1 MSWVKKLQ
9 KVNKIDKQT
18 KYTVFGWIREME
30 KSFILVSKII
40 VAWVLRYLYKLTH
53 VPMMLKS
60 ICILYYIDDEIF
72 DETYVTGYWTHLSL
86 DKKMA
91 AVSEMSLGPKC
102 HYGVLKINSKSDN
115 ICQWDLTI
123 KPSRSV
129 WRKNGSNRITIGIS
143 SFLPNMSM
151 NNCYFNCPWF
161 EHEYD
166 EVEENI
172 DYYILNQNGC
182 ILKKQYDTDEFDG
195 RYHWHKW
202 NWFNYGNGF
211 GTNDLVSILLN
222 IEKGEIRFFVNNIDQ
237 GIAYKNIKKSN
248 LISYRLFVTL
258 QEGD

>member
-30 KSFILVSKII
+30 KSF
-40 VAWVLRYLYKLTH
+40 KLTH

-72 DETYVTGYWTHLSL
+72 DEAYVTGSWTHLSG
-86 DKKMA
+86 MCF
-91 AVSEMSLGPKC
+91 GPHC
-102 HYGVLKINSKSDN
+102 HYGALKINSNSDN
-115 ICQWDLTI
+115 ICRWDLMI